1 MVVYLD
7 NSATTR
13 PFKEV
18 VLQISKVMYED
29 YGNPSSMHNIGLV
42 AEQHI
47 KKAKEIIA
55 KTIKASINEIIFTS
69 GGTESNNLAIIG
81 TALAAKRTGNHIIT
95 TNVEHPSVIESL
107 NYLEEHGFRV
117 TKLEVDK
124 SGNIDIEKFKDEL
137 TKETILVTMM
147 YVNNEV
153 GFVLPIK
160 EIGNV
165 INEFNKS
172 SENHNKVL
180 FHVDAIQA
188 YGKYQILPKNL
199 NIDLMSVSGHKIN
212 GPKGVGFLYI
222 KEKTKI
228 RPTIIGGGQ
237 QKGLRSGTEN
247 VLGIVGLGEAV
258 KLSYKDFDEKV
269 LKIKQARDYLI
280 TKLSDIEDIIIH
292 KTKNSAIH
300 IVSIAIKNI
309 RSEVMLHALEQK
321 GVYVSA
327 GSACASNKPQISHVL
342 KALKIDNELLD
353 KTIRLSLSVETTIE
367 EIDYATK
374 ELNDIISKLKIYIR
388 K

>member
-1 MVVYLD
+1 M
-7 NSATTR
+7 
-13 PFKEV
+13 
-18 VLQISKVMYED
+18 
-29 YGNPSSMHNIGLV
+29 
-42 AEQHI
+42 
-47 KKAKEIIA
+47 
-55 KTIKASINEIIFTS
+55 
-69 GGTESNNLAIIG
+69 
-81 TALAAKRTGNHIIT
+81 
-95 TNVEHPSVIESL
+95 
-107 NYLEEHGFRV
+107 

-165 INEFNKS
+165 IKEFNKS